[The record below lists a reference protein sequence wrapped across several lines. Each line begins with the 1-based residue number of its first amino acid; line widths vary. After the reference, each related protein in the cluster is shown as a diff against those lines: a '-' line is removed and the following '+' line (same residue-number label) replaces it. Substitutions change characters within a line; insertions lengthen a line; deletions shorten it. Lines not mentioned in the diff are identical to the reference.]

1 MKNFLHKFFICI
13 LGAVLLVSL
22 AACSEIRLARPM
34 DDSVLL
40 VIDDTECSMAE
51 GILRLLEVKELYNA
65 DEDDIFWYR
74 SIGDTDMEHY
84 VKDSVLDEMTK
95 STAAVIMANE
105 MALTL
110 SIDEQ
115 SEVLSNA
122 REGYEKMAAK
132 YDLAKYGI
140 TLETAENLYMKKAY
154 YDLVFDEVSKDVTM
168 EISMTDT
175 KVILVNYVEIPVK
188 TPIDDIDAIRE
199 RIQSGAAF
207 ETVCEDA
214 GLEPH
219 MNRML
224 KKGDM
229 NSIFEQVA
237 YALLDGELSEAVE
250 TKECIYLIQCVEDY
264 MVNESVANY
273 NEVISRAR
281 KQKFDEAFVEFSA
294 DRLLRLNKKAWNSI
308 NVPDLR

>member
-214 GLEPH
+214 GLEPR

-229 NSIFEQVA
+229 NDRFEQVA

-294 DRLLRLNKKAWNSI
+294 DRLLRLNKKAWNDI
-308 NVPDLR
+308 KVPDLR